1 MKEMDLGQIA
11 LALGDLSSFRG
22 YSVHYKTVMHT
33 DEYSTPGVIVIT
45 CSLHEITQSKLDG
58 GHLVDQ
64 LVLSNMRSFPKGP
77 DNSEEYKERCQE
89 IVQAEMM
96 RSILRHVAINREKFV
111 NIPRNFN

>member
-1 MKEMDLGQIA
+1 MKEIELGQLA

-33 DEYSTPGVIVIT
+33 NEYSTPGVIVIT
-45 CSLHEITQSKLDG
+45 CSLHEITKSKLDG
-58 GHLVDQ
+58 EHLVDQ

-96 RSILRHVAINREKFV
+96 RSILQHVAINREKFV
-111 NIPRNFN
+111 NIPRDFN